1 MQCIEFDTHHVA
13 IDADCIEF
21 DAYINT
27 RFSYPDPPA
36 LHLVCMSEEHA
47 RQKIDGL
54 RQDAMFTEVLK
65 LGRLPHEAQQ
75 QGQQQQQ
82 QPSVPTEGPSSS
94 TSAGGGSSTPEEE
107 SRLAAGQNV
116 LDATYRASK
125 RIHGEEPPHMPGLR
139 NVDIGFNQKYGYQSM
154 EGIIC
159 LINYGSINGGFVP
172 LSTQQCGACLFH
184 AFR

>member
-1 MQCIEFDTHHVA
+1 MHRVA
-13 IDADCIEF
+13 IDPYCIEF

-27 RFSYPDPPA
+27 RLSYPDPPA
-36 LHLVCMSEEHA
+36 LHLVCLSEEHV

-54 RQDAMFTEVLK
+54 RQYARFTEVLR
-65 LGRLPHEAQQ
+65 LGRLPPEAQQ
-75 QGQQQQQ
+75 QGQQQQ
-82 QPSVPTEGPSSS
+82 PSAPTAGPPSS
-94 TSAGGGSSTPEEE
+94 TSAGGGNSTPEEE
-107 SRLAAGQNV
+107 SRLAAGQKV
-116 LDATYRASK
+116 LDATCRASK

-159 LINYGSINGGFVP
+159 LIDYGSINGGFVP